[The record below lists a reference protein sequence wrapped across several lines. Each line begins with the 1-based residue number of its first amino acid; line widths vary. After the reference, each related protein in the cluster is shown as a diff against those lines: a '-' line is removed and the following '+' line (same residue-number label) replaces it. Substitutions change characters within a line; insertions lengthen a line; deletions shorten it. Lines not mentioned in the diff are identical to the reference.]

1 MRVSEKIQ
9 KIAPYKAGKPIEEL
23 EREMGIKGII
33 KLASNENPLG
43 PSPLALKAIDRYKK
57 SIYRYPDGNGYDL
70 IQKLAEQLKVSPSRI
85 ALGNGSNEIIELLT
99 RAFLLPEDEV
109 IMADLTF
116 SLYRIMSEAARAEVV
131 TVPLIR
137 YRHDLAGMAAK
148 ISDRTRMIFICNP
161 NNPTGTLLHPHEIKE
176 FIQKVPPDTVVV
188 LDHAYEEY
196 VSDPTY
202 TNMIEETSRYDN
214 LIILR
219 TFSKLY
225 GLAGIRMGYGIGS
238 ESLIEILNKVRQP
251 FNTNILGQKAAL
263 AAMGDRSHLKASRK
277 TNLDGKK
284 YLYQCFR
291 ELNVRYIPT
300 EANFIFFEIDQ
311 GKDLFQWMLKEG
323 IIIRHIQGD
332 LMRVTIGKPKENQL
346 FKKKLKQYLKL
357 K

>member
-1 MRVSEKIQ
+1 MRISEKIR

-23 EREMGIKGII
+23 EREMGISGIV

-43 PSPLALKAIDRYKK
+43 PSPLALKAIDRFKK
-57 SIYRYPDGNGYDL
+57 TIFRYPDGNGYDL
-70 IQKLAEQLKVSPSRI
+70 TQKLAEQLKVSPDQI
-85 ALGNGSNEIIELLT
+85 ALANGSNEIIELLT
-99 RAFLLPEDEV
+99 RAFLLPDDEV

-137 YRHDLAGMAAK
+137 YRHDLNGMAAK
-148 ISDRTRMIFICNP
+148 INDRTRMIFICNP

-176 FIQKVPPDTVVV
+176 FIQKVPSDTVVV

-202 TNMIEETSRYDN
+202 SNMIEEIRHYEN

-225 GLAGIRMGYGIGS
+225 GLAGLRIGYGVAS
-238 ESLIEILNKVRQP
+238 EAMIEILNKVRQP
-251 FNTNILGQKAAL
+251 FNTNILGQKGAL
-263 AAMGDRSHLKASRK
+263 AAIGDVAHLKASRQ
-277 TNLDGKK
+277 TNQEGKK
-284 YLYQCFR
+284 YLYQCFK
-291 ELNVRYIPT
+291 ELNIHYIPT
-300 EANFIFFEIDQ
+300 EANFIFFEIDR
-311 GKDLFQWMLKEG
+311 GKELFQWMLKEG

-332 LMRVTIGKPKENQL
+332 LMRVTIGKPRENQL

>member
-1 MRVSEKIQ
+1 MRISEKIR

-23 EREMGIKGII
+23 EREMGISGIV

-43 PSPLALKAIDRYKK
+43 PSPLALKAIDRFKK
-57 SIYRYPDGNGYDL
+57 TIFRYPDGNGYDL
-70 IQKLAEQLKVSPSRI
+70 TQKLAEQLKVSPDQI
-85 ALGNGSNEIIELLT
+85 ALANGSNEIIELLT
-99 RAFLLPEDEV
+99 RAFLLPDDEV

-137 YRHDLAGMAAK
+137 YRHDLNGMAAK
-148 ISDRTRMIFICNP
+148 INDRTRMIFICNP

-176 FIQKVPPDTVVV
+176 FIQKVPSDTVVV

-202 TNMIEETSRYDN
+202 SNMIEEIRHYEN

-225 GLAGIRMGYGIGS
+225 GLAGLRIGYGVAS
-238 ESLIEILNKVRQP
+238 EAMIEILNKVRQP
-251 FNTNILGQKAAL
+251 FNTNILGQKGAL
-263 AAMGDRSHLKASRK
+263 AAMGDVAHLKASRQ
-277 TNLDGKK
+277 TNQEGKK
-284 YLYQCFR
+284 YLYQCFK
-291 ELNVRYIPT
+291 ELNIHYIPT
-300 EANFIFFEIDQ
+300 EANFIFFEIDR
-311 GKDLFQWMLKEG
+311 GKELFQWMLKEG

-332 LMRVTIGKPKENQL
+332 LMRVTIGKPRENQL